1 MEMKKIIFFLAILIV
16 LSSCTHNK
24 LSIEKVEKTPENVQ
38 VEMDKLIKNEI
49 AGGYFL
55 IQSDKKQY
63 LYVQDDRRN
72 RSLLANDVTDATIS
86 QKDSKITIELTTKQ
100 NNLEEVKNRD
110 ALYEIT
116 NSDKTEELTLNVN
129 GDHQDIDSI
138 ITLE

>member
-1 MEMKKIIFFLAILIV
+1 MKKIIFFLAILIV